1 MTTLPI
7 PASRRRPQRV
17 YWGLALLILAA
28 WAAATTALGWW
39 GMFRSTWPLSL
50 TMVLGSFIAGATA
63 EGGGA
68 VAFPVF
74 TKAFGIAASDAKI
87 FSFMIQSFGMGM
99 AGLMIYLR
107 GIPVL
112 WQVILYG
119 LAGGIPGLVLGE
131 LLVELPPPYPKLFFS
146 VIAAVFG
153 VFLIYNR
160 WVLRRRPA
168 QLLPLRSAIRIGL
181 FVFSGFAGGL
191 VSSVVGVGIDMVIFI
206 VLTLL
211 FSMDEKIST
220 PTTVTMMG
228 LLSMVGF
235 FWHGVVQPGISYEV
249 WQYWMSCLPIVIFG
263 APLGA
268 WVCSKIRRDQLL
280 YLLLSLIAIDLA
292 STLWLI
298 PLTPE
303 RALFTLGAAAMAAV
317 AFWALL
323 GLRNVTLL
331 QENQRL

>member
-1 MTTLPI
+1 MP
-7 PASRRRPQRV
+7 RRPQAV
-17 YWGLALLILAA
+17 YWGLAAIILIA
-28 WAAATTALGWW
+28 WAIGTTKLGWW
-39 GMFRSTWPLSL
+39 GMFETTWPLSL

-74 TKAFGIAASDAKI
+74 TKAFGIAAEEAKM

-112 WQVILYG
+112 WKVVGLG

-131 LLVELPPPYPKLFFS
+131 LLLHLPAPYPKLFFS
-146 VIAAVFG
+146 VVAAVFG
-153 VFLIYNR
+153 AFLMYNR
-160 WVLRRRPA
+160 WILRRTPA
-168 QLLPLRSAIRIGL
+168 QVLPLRSRIRILL
-181 FVFSGFAGGL
+181 FLLTGFVGG
-191 VSSVVGVGIDMVIFI
+191 VISSVIGVGIDMATFI

-211 FSMDEKIST
+211 FSMDEKVST
-220 PTTVTMMG
+220 PTTVVMMG
-228 LLSMVGF
+228 LLSIVGF
-235 FWHGVVQPGISYEV
+235 FWHGVVQPGITHEV

-280 YLLLSLIAIDLA
+280 YLLLSLILLDLL

-298 PLTPE
+298 PFTPE
-303 RALFTLGAAAMAAV
+303 RTLFTFGAAAIAAV
-317 AFWALL
+317 TFWALL
-323 GLRNVTLL
+323 GLRNITLI
-331 QENQRL
+331 QENQRP